1 MADALARAADWM
13 SDVLEWL
20 RDPITAMPTDLILQR
35 LPSIFDINLC
45 SWNWREDRTTFG
57 MITTSPEIF
66 LEELQTLEVWKTG
79 DFFDCHAL
87 ITWFEL
93 TRNTAPQTMARVPSH
108 VVPRKRRIL
117 LERPLSRM
125 GLAHQLSVMYRG
137 NGFTYQTFVM
147 ARSDRDFSDDD
158 LLVAGYV
165 QRSLV
170 TLDRQA
176 RVLQHDRGRRPSAVV
191 DLDLTGRE
199 LAVLI
204 LIADGH
210 STRTAARQLRCSPR
224 TVEKH
229 LEHSFRKL
237 GVRDRLNAI
246 RVARLAGVV
255 DDARSVD
262 VSKHP
267 LVRRSTNLTPEPTH

>member
-1 MADALARAADWM
+1 MADALARAVDWM

-35 LPSIFDINLC
+35 LPTLFDHNVC
-45 SWNWREDRTTFG
+45 GWHWRQDRTTFG
-57 MITTSPEIF
+57 AIVNPPDILLKEM
-66 LEELQTLEVWKTG
+66 QALEVWETG
-79 DFFDCHAL
+79 AFFDCHAL
-87 ITWFEL
+87 ITWFEQ
-93 TRNTAPQTMARVPSH
+93 TKSTAPQTMARVPNQ
-108 VVPRKRRIL
+108 VVPRERRLL
-117 LERPLSRM
+117 LERPLARL
-125 GLAHQLSVMYRG
+125 GIEHQLSMLYRSDV
-137 NGFTYQTFVM
+137 FKYRTFVL
-147 ARSDRDFSDDD
+147 ARGGRDFSDDD
-158 LLVAGYV
+158 LVLAGYV

-176 RVLQHDRGRRPSAVV
+176 TVLHKVRCQPSAVV

-199 LAVLI
+199 VAVLT
-204 LIADGH
+204 LIAHGH

-255 DDARSVD
+255 DDARPSA
-262 VSKHP
+262 
-267 LVRRSTNLTPEPTH
+267 RAAARSG